1 MSVDPI
7 ANLHAM
13 LPNSSEVG
21 KMQNQMNQ
29 QINAAQNFGAEKLQE
44 EADEKQLQVQTKD
57 DVEEGKIRNDEEKQ
71 QNMQGNSSHE
81 RTAKSDATEEEEE
94 KLTDA
99 IRGHN
104 IDIKL

>member
-29 QINAAQNFGAEKLQE
+29 QINAAQNFGAEKLQ
-44 EADEKQLQVQTKD
+44 DDGDKKQMQVQTKD
-57 DVEEGKIRNDEEKQ
+57 DVEEGKIRNDEEKK
-71 QNMQGNSSHE
+71 QNTQGDSSYKE
-81 RTAKSDATEEEEE
+81 KAKSDDIEEEEE